1 MPPPPPKQ
9 GVSIAQRPPM
19 KVAKPPYELESIIAF
34 YLFAA
39 ANIIAA
45 FYAPIQ
51 DCDEVFNYWEPTH
64 YLNHGYGLQ
73 TWEYS
78 PEYAIRS
85 WTYTGIH
92 ALVIRLGMMPLR
104 LFGFARSKT
113 AEFYF
118 LRTFLAVICAM
129 CQTRL
134 YSVVARTFNPRV
146 ALFLIFAMVFSPG
159 MYHAA
164 PAYLP
169 SSFAMYA
176 TMLGLQAFMD
186 WSGGIRTAQGLM
198 WFGIGTLLGWPF
210 VGALVLPFIA
220 EEIFLVSLTGE
231 GIECITRLAD
241 GLTRSI
247 VVLALQT
254 AFETFFYKTVTVVPW
269 NIVKYNVF
277 SGGSRGPDIYGVEPW
292 HFYIRN
298 LTLNFNLWFFLA
310 LGALPLILIQH
321 LLVQKSVSKQTLL
334 RSVVFVSPFYLWLGI
349 FSLQPHKEERFMY
362 PVYPALALNAA
373 IALHI
378 LLANLGSTDPSRL
391 VSRVPAQVKLVI
403 VSVPLLLA
411 FDVGVLRTIGTLT
424 AYSAPLKVYTPLH
437 QAGVSKPGDNVCLGK
452 EWYRF
457 PSSYLLP
464 DRVRP
469 KFIKS
474 EFSGLLPGEFSEAT
488 AGGFGLF
495 PGTWLIPSGMNDE
508 NIEDP
513 GKYTSIE
520 HCEFIV
526 DSSLP
531 GVVPNALEPDY
542 ITDTEHWEPL
552 KCASFLDVSRT
563 HLVGRLLWVPD
574 LSFIPEQFRRKWGQ
588 YCLLQRKVS
597 GKATQHA

>member
-9 GVSIAQRPPM
+9 GAPIAPRPPV
-19 KVAKPPYELESIIAF
+19 KAAKPPHDLEPVIAF
-34 YLFAA
+34 YIFAA

-92 ALVIRLGMMPLR
+92 ALVIRVGMMPLR
-104 LFGFARSKT
+104 FFGFAKSKT

-210 VGALVLPFIA
+210 VGALVVPFIA

-247 VVLALQT
+247 VVLVRVR
-254 AFETFFYKTVTVVPW
+254 K
-269 NIVKYNVF
+269 
-277 SGGSRGPDIYGVEPW
+277 S
-292 HFYIRN
+292 
-298 LTLNFNLWFFLA
+298 
-310 LGALPLILIQH
+310 H
-321 LLVQKSVSKQTLL
+321 L
-334 RSVVFVSPFYLWLGI
+334 R
-349 FSLQPHKEERFMY
+349 
-362 PVYPALALNAA
+362 
-373 IALHI
+373 I
-378 LLANLGSTDPSRL
+378 LLISHRHFKRLSRHSSTNL
-391 VSRVPAQVKLVI
+391 
-403 VSVPLLLA
+403 
-411 FDVGVLRTIGTLT
+411 
-424 AYSAPLKVYTPLH
+424 
-437 QAGVSKPGDNVCLGK
+437 
-452 EWYRF
+452 
-457 PSSYLLP
+457 
-464 DRVRP
+464 
-469 KFIKS
+469 
-474 EFSGLLPGEFSEAT
+474 
-488 AGGFGLF
+488 
-495 PGTWLIPSGMNDE
+495 
-508 NIEDP
+508 
-513 GKYTSIE
+513 
-520 HCEFIV
+520 
-526 DSSLP
+526 
-531 GVVPNALEPDY
+531 
-542 ITDTEHWEPL
+542 
-552 KCASFLDVSRT
+552 
-563 HLVGRLLWVPD
+563 
-574 LSFIPEQFRRKWGQ
+574 
-588 YCLLQRKVS
+588 
-597 GKATQHA
+597 